1 MRIFLVYYFIVL
13 GLLFSKAATVTNP
26 RFDRTDVPAF
36 HITKV
41 EVTKDT
47 TFVYC
52 ILYPESGDWANISRN
67 TILRDTETGEEF
79 PIYKSVGVPFSP
91 QKRTFTSSEQC
102 ELLFCFPSI
111 KDSKRIDFIEEK
123 NVEAFNLYG
132 IDLEQEYDTIY
143 RESDL
148 SRFFN
153 RASFYDTAGDTIKAI
168 LYKEKEKNAAE
179 YIYGIRS
186 EALLAC
192 MTNLS
197 FMYDRYGLYDNA
209 INMMEALMIRYA
221 GILEKSDRNYALRL
235 RSLAQF
241 YFHAQK
247 YDLAISKYKEAIA
260 LFETLGITDNECAS
274 IHFEIGVAYMQ
285 LMDIMN
291 AKKWFDSSYDIFSN
305 LDEKEKN
312 IYYGRLLNNMSNL
325 YSLYITDYN
334 LAYKYALEAVQ
345 VNSFICGKESEA
357 YISAL
362 AVLSN
367 AEFGLNMT
375 NEGLKHLE
383 EAVCLLDIVNTGE
396 NFKQQLREKL
406 EFVHQSL
413 NIKKSSDGINSSKR
427 KTDNSLFLEA
437 TNLYAHGDVMTAIL
451 GLYEYKSYIEK
462 NWNINTMANYN
473 LAISS
478 LSNLLIEEGHYT
490 EADSVLDN
498 SIYFIQTHNVP
509 SSISRGIYHA
519 KGYLYY
525 TMNNIDMALH
535 WYNMAKNLFSE
546 KDNMGLEY
554 ALLLSNMSLC
564 YINIKEISTAKQL
577 SDKAYN
583 MCIQFYGDKADNAIS
598 RLLILN
604 NLASIYFILKDFSK
618 AKELLEEVV
627 KNCVSNQHEKTKAL
641 ALENLSE
648 YYLFIEQNHNKAEE
662 CLLQVSE
669 MNADSYVKD
678 MAEFDMCFL
687 HCLTHNDSAIVEIG
701 KYDESIKKHM
711 ADMFS
716 YFSEAEREDY
726 WRQKSR
732 VLVLLNN
739 LALSIFNNNQ
749 IKIMAYDNALF
760 TKNMVL
766 NSGRLL
772 ENIVKNSA
780 EDTKDAYSDMQA
792 LKDMLFKK
800 GMPKDSINIYREKVS
815 KLEKKIVSSIPNFSD
830 KLKQQFKLT
839 NDVKDM
845 LSDSEVAIEFVF
857 LPQIN
862 YPLEKSELLYGALI
876 LTKDCDA
883 PHFVPLCSES
893 DLKNLLDEERSN
905 NQDLVDKLYDIKD
918 TRLYDKVWASIDPYI
933 QKGKT
938 IYCSPI
944 GYISKINLPAISNG
958 NDRLQDKLEIHV
970 VSTTATI
977 GELKEKKT
985 NEINNSV
992 LFGDINYYEDV
1003 DVMKENAKS
1012 YQYVSSGNM
1021 PTSRSLNRST
1031 WDLLPSTKD
1040 EIINISKLLSDKG
1053 IRTQTISQNSANE
1066 ESFKAMNGNAPDII
1080 HVASHGF
1087 YYQSI
1092 KNITSSFFSSLNSYT
1107 YEDFS
1112 LSFSGLLFA
1121 GANNAWT
1128 GENIA
1133 EGIEDGI
1140 LTADEIA
1147 RLDLKGNKLL
1157 VLSACDTG
1165 LGNIEIDGV
1174 YGLQRGF
1181 KKAGAAT
1188 ILMSLWKVPDEETNI
1203 LMNSFYEHYISG
1215 DTPRNSL
1222 KQAQNKLI
1230 QMGKSPYYWA
1240 GFVVLD

>member
-153 RASFYDTAGDTIKAI
+153 RASFYDTARDTIKAI
-168 LYKEKEKNAAE
+168 QYKEKEKDATE

-186 EALLAC
+186 EKLMTC
-192 MTNLS
+192 MISLIS
-197 FMYDRYGLYDNA
+197 IYDKYGLYNKA
-209 INMMEALMIRYA
+209 INMMETLLARYA
-221 GILEKSDRNYALRL
+221 SVLEKSD
-235 RSLAQF
+235 S
-241 YFHAQK
+241 
-247 YDLAISKYKEAIA
+247 
-260 LFETLGITDNECAS
+260 AS
-274 IHFEIGVAYMQ
+274 IDFQIGVAYMQ

-357 YISAL
+357 YIYAL

-367 AEFGLNMT
+367 AEFGLNMP

-406 EFVHQSL
+406 ELVHQSL
-413 NIKKSSDGINSSKR
+413 NIKKSSNEISSSTK
-427 KTDNSLFLEA
+427 KTDNSLLLEA
-437 TNLYAHGDVMTAIL
+437 ANLYAHGDVMTAIL
-451 GLYEYKSYIEK
+451 RLYEYKSYIEK
-462 NWNINTMANYN
+462 NWNINTMAYYN

-490 EADSVLDN
+490 EDGSVLDN

-509 SSISRGIYHA
+509 NNISRGIYHA
-519 KGYLYY
+519 KGKLYY

-535 WYNMAKNLFSE
+535 WYNMAKSLFSE

-554 ALLLSNMSLC
+554 ASLLSDMSLC

-583 MCIQFYGDKADNAIS
+583 MCIQFYGDKADNVDN

-604 NLASIYFILKDFSK
+604 NLALIYFILKDFSK

-641 ALENLSE
+641 ALMNLSE

-662 CLLQVSE
+662 CLRQIQVL
-669 MNADSYVKD
+669 NAASYVKEW
-678 MAEFDMCFL
+678 AECNMCFI
-687 HCLTHNDSAIVEIG
+687 HCLTHSDSAIVEIAN
-701 KYDESIKKHM
+701 YDECIKERM
-711 ADMFS
+711 VDMFS
-716 YFSEAEREDY
+716 YFSEVERENS
-726 WRQKSR
+726 WTQTSR
-732 VLVLLNN
+732 TLVILNN
-739 LALSIFNNNQ
+739 LALSTFDNNQ
-749 IKIMAYDNALF
+749 VKIMAYDNALF
-760 TKNMVL
+760 TKNMVI

-772 ENIVKNSA
+772 GDIVKNSA
-780 EDTKDAYSDMQA
+780 EETKGAYSDMQA

-815 KLEKKIVSSIPNFSD
+815 KLEKQIVSSIPNFSD

-862 YPLEKSELLYGALI
+862 YPLEKSELRYGALI

-883 PHFVPLCSES
+883 PHFISLCSES
-893 DLKNLLDEERSN
+893 DLKNLLDEERSK
-905 NQDLVDKLYDIKD
+905 QDLVDKLYDIKD

-977 GELKEKKT
+977 GELKEQKT

-1012 YQYVSSGNM
+1012 YQYVSSGNI
-1021 PTSRSLNRST
+1021 PTTRSLNRST

-1140 LTADEIA
+1140 LTADEIG

-1165 LGNIEIDGV
+1165 LGDIEIDGV

-1181 KKAGAAT
+1181 KKAGATT

>member
-36 HITKV
+36 HITNV
-41 EVTKDT
+41 EGTKDT

-153 RASFYDTAGDTIKAI
+153 RASFYDTARDTIKAI
-168 LYKEKEKNAAE
+168 QYKEKEKDATE

-186 EALLAC
+186 EKLMTC
-192 MTNLS
+192 MISLIS
-197 FMYDRYGLYDNA
+197 IYDKYGLYNKA
-209 INMMEALMIRYA
+209 INMMETLLARYA
-221 GILEKSDRNYALRL
+221 SVLEKSD
-235 RSLAQF
+235 S
-241 YFHAQK
+241 
-247 YDLAISKYKEAIA
+247 
-260 LFETLGITDNECAS
+260 AS
-274 IHFEIGVAYMQ
+274 IDFQIGVAYMQ

-357 YISAL
+357 YIYAL

-367 AEFGLNMT
+367 AEFGLNMP

-406 EFVHQSL
+406 ELVHQSL
-413 NIKKSSDGINSSKR
+413 NIKKSSNEISSSTK
-427 KTDNSLFLEA
+427 KTDNSLLLEA
-437 TNLYAHGDVMTAIL
+437 ANLYAHGDVMTAIL
-451 GLYEYKSYIEK
+451 RLHEYKSYIEK
-462 NWNINTMANYN
+462 NWNINTMAYYN

-490 EADSVLDN
+490 EDGSVLDN

-509 SSISRGIYHA
+509 NNISRGIYHA
-519 KGYLYY
+519 KGKLYY

-535 WYNMAKNLFSE
+535 WYNMAKSLSSE

-554 ALLLSNMSLC
+554 ASLLSDMSLC

-583 MCIQFYGDKADNAIS
+583 MCIQFYGDKADNVDN

-604 NLASIYFILKDFSK
+604 NLALIYFILKDFSK

-641 ALENLSE
+641 ALMNLSE

-662 CLLQVSE
+662 CLRQIQVL
-669 MNADSYVKD
+669 NAASYVKEW
-678 MAEFDMCFL
+678 AECNMCFI
-687 HCLTHNDSAIVEIG
+687 HCLTHSDSAIVEIAN
-701 KYDESIKKHM
+701 YDECIKERM
-711 ADMFS
+711 VDMFS
-716 YFSEAEREDY
+716 YFSEVERENS
-726 WRQKSR
+726 WTQTSR
-732 VLVLLNN
+732 TLVILNN
-739 LALSIFNNNQ
+739 LALSTFDNNQ
-749 IKIMAYDNALF
+749 VKIMAYDNALF
-760 TKNMVL
+760 TKNMVI

-772 ENIVKNSA
+772 GDIVKNSA
-780 EDTKDAYSDMQA
+780 EETKGAYSDMQA

-815 KLEKKIVSSIPNFSD
+815 KLEKQIVSSIPNFSD

-862 YPLEKSELLYGALI
+862 YPLEKSELRYGALI

-883 PHFVPLCSES
+883 PHFISLCSES
-893 DLKNLLDEERSN
+893 DLKNLLDEERSK
-905 NQDLVDKLYDIKD
+905 QDLVDKLYDIKD

-977 GELKEKKT
+977 GELKEQKT

-1012 YQYVSSGNM
+1012 YQYVSSGNI
-1021 PTSRSLNRST
+1021 PTTRSLNRST

-1140 LTADEIA
+1140 LTADEIG

-1165 LGNIEIDGV
+1165 LGDIEIDGV

-1181 KKAGAAT
+1181 KKAGATT